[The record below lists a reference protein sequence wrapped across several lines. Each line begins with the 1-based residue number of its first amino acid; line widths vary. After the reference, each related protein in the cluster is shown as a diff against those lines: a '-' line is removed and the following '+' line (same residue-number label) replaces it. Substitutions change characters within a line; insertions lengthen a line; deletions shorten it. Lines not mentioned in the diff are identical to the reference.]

1 MATLLF
7 AAAAVLAVPAVA
19 QDIGYSNSWPL
30 TLPHDTFFGMAAG
43 VATNSKGHVF
53 VYTRNTDPIMV
64 LGGSRAFAHGGSS
77 LYEFGPDGK
86 FVRQIGKQIYGFL
99 AAQQVRV
106 DPHDNIWVVD
116 RYSDMVIKLNPQG
129 HVAMLLGRK
138 PESVD
143 VPSTP
148 DTGRGNPPG
157 SGAQSDLFQSPADV
171 AWDAKRQHLCRRRYR
186 QCPCRQV
193 HARRRVREKLGLAR
207 HRRQPVQEAH
217 GIAVDANGNVY
228 VADRGNHRI
237 QVFDNNGNFKSSI
250 TSGGDPEAICI
261 SPGAHQYLFS
271 SNSNAQNDLDHGG
284 EIYKLELDGTV
295 VGKFGQAG
303 KGPKDFGSVNAIDC
317 RSPTC
322 ALCRGSRQLARDQ
335 GRSALMQRRAFL
347 AGVGAS
353 GVRARFCRRR
363 HPGHRHPRPS
373 V

>member
-1 MATLLF
+1 MKRLKSPLATLLF
-7 AAAAVLAVPAVA
+7 AAAAALAVPAQA
-19 QDIGYSNSWPL
+19 QDISYSNSWPL

-106 DPHDNIWVVD
+106 DSHDNIWVVD

-129 HVAMLLGRK
+129 NVAMLLGRK

-143 VPSTP
+143 VPSKP
-148 DTGRGNPPG
+148 DTGRGTPPG
-157 SGAQSDLFQSPADV
+157 SGAQSDLFESPADV
-171 AWDAKRQHLCRRRYR
+171 AWDSSGNIFVADGISNARVAKFTPDGVFVKSWGSRGTGDSEFH
-186 QCPCRQV
+186 
-193 HARRRVREKLGLAR
+193 
-207 HRRQPVQEAH
+207 EAH

-228 VADRGNHRI
+228 VADRGNRRI
-237 QVFDNNGNFKSSI
+237 QVFDNDGNFKSSI

-271 SNSNAQNDLDHGG
+271 SNSNAANDLDHGG
-284 EIYKLELDGTV
+284 DIYKLELNGTV

-303 KGPKDFGSVNAIDC
+303 NGPKDFGSVNAIDC
-317 RSPTC
+317 RS
-322 ALCRGSRQLARDQ
+322 AKSLYVAE
-335 GRSALMQRRAFL
+335 
-347 AGVGAS
+347 AGNWRVTK
-353 GVRARFCRRR
+353 VDL
-363 HPGHRHPRPS
+363 H
-373 V
+373 

>member
-1 MATLLF
+1 MKRLKSPLATLLL
-7 AAAAVLAVPAVA
+7 AAAAVLAVPAMA
-19 QDIGYSNSWPL
+19 QDIGYSTSWPL

-64 LGGSRAFAHGGSS
+64 LGGSRAFVHGGSS

-86 FVRQIGKQIYGFL
+86 FVRQIGKQVYGFL

-106 DPHDNIWVVD
+106 DPKDNIWVVD

-129 HVAMLLGRK
+129 GVAMLLGRK

-143 VPSTP
+143 VPSKP

-157 SGAQSDLFQSPADV
+157 SGAQSDLFESPTDV
-171 AWDAKRQHLCRRRYR
+171 AWDASGNIF
-186 QCPCRQV
+186 V
-193 HARRRVREKLGLAR
+193 ADGIGNARVAKFTPDGVFVKSWGSRGTGDSQFKT
-207 HRRQPVQEAH
+207 AH
-217 GIAVDANGNVY
+217 GIAVDASGNVY

-237 QVFDNNGNFKSSI
+237 QVFDNDGNFKSSI

-271 SNSNAQNDLDHGG
+271 SNSNAQNDLDNGG
-284 EIYKLELDGTV
+284 EIYKLELNGTV

-303 KGPKDFGSVNAIDC
+303 KGAKDFGSVNAIDC
-317 RSPTC
+317 RNAKSLYV
-322 ALCRGSRQLARDQ
+322 AE
-335 GRSALMQRRAFL
+335 
-347 AGVGAS
+347 AGNWRVTK
-353 GVRARFCRRR
+353 VDL
-363 HPGHRHPRPS
+363 H
-373 V
+373 